1 MRSPGDLHYPAAV
14 LSNRQLGQFPKVRSQ
29 PGTGRMSMAPLCLC
43 AAVGAAV
50 LGFLVGGFGYLV
62 SYYTGSDTYH
72 ECRVAM
78 AQEQYRSGHHGE
90 YCYQMWISGRWDIDT
105 PDDRDIGP

>member
-1 MRSPGDLHYPAAV
+1 MDSAIWAHRRRLIIER
-14 LSNRQLGQFPKVRSQ
+14 LF
-29 PGTGRMSMAPLCLC
+29 
-43 AAVGAAV
+43 GAAW
-50 LGFLVGGFGYLV
+50 LAFLVGGFGLLI
-62 SYYTGSDTYH
+62 SYFGGYETYH

-90 YCYQMWISGRWDIDT
+90 YCYQMWMSGRWDIET